1 MHQPMFSLEVFPP
14 KRDAPVGT
22 IYDTLDG
29 LQGMHPDFISVTYG
43 HGTHADRTAT
53 ARIANTIRKE
63 YGIPTVAHLTALYSD
78 EAKVDEA
85 LEMFDHAGVDAVLAL
100 RGDYIEGEE
109 PTGVFE
115 HAVDLVRYIRERRPE
130 LKVFGACYPEGHI
143 QSDSLDQDIDY
154 LKAKVDAGATH
165 LISQLFYDN
174 EDFYRFLDKARAAG
188 IDVPIEAGIMPI
200 SGAKSLRS
208 MAAKN
213 NTRVPAVV
221 EALLDKWGND
231 VPTLR
236 EAGINYAS
244 AQITDLVAH
253 GVDGVHLY
261 TMNRPAGTRRIWRNV
276 RPLFTKTEE

>member
-63 YGIPTVAHLTALYSD
+63 YRIPTVAHLTALYSD

-221 EALLDKWGND
+221 EALLDKWGDD

>member
-1 MHQPMFSLEVFPP
+1 
-14 KRDAPVGT
+14 
-22 IYDTLDG
+22 
-29 LQGMHPDFISVTYG
+29 MHPDFISVTYG

-63 YGIPTVAHLTALYSD
+63 YRIPTVAHLTALYSD

>member
-63 YGIPTVAHLTALYSD
+63 YRIPTVAHLTALYSD

-174 EDFYRFLDKARAAG
+174 EDFYRFLDKARAEG

>member
-63 YGIPTVAHLTALYSD
+63 YRIPTVAHLTALYSD

>member
-63 YGIPTVAHLTALYSD
+63 YRIPTVAHLTALYSD

-109 PTGVFE
+109 PVGVFE

-261 TMNRPAGTRRIWRNV
+261 TMNRPAGARRIWRNV